1 LEKVSFNVQYSEYE
15 LLFVFCNNILLQT
28 HKTLVDFF
36 NYSLLFFSLKPEN
49 VILDKEGYIR
59 ISDFGLSKANVDSHN
74 SAFSF
79 CGTPEYLAP
88 EILSKN
94 GHGKPVDWWAL
105 GKSFNSKRKD

>member
-1 LEKVSFNVQYSEYE
+1 M
-15 LLFVFCNNILLQT
+15 
-28 HKTLVDFF
+28 
-36 NYSLLFFSLKPEN
+36 
-49 VILDKEGYIR
+49 ILDKEGYIR

-88 EILSKN
+88 EIISKN

-105 GKSFNSKRKD
+105 GNLIYEMLTGMPPFSSNSPNREDLF